1 VWGVYGLER
10 VYADGHEQIGF
21 LPAVGL
27 QAIAEADSWLE
38 ELGLGDRIDYKVGA
52 VAVHWRGLPL
62 SEVEE
67 IRSESYSKLAQLACA
82 ANLTLSEF
90 NGGLELRL
98 RGCDKGQAIQTML
111 AECDDDVAIAFL
123 GDDTT
128 DEAAFLA
135 LDGRGLSVLVQKK
148 CRQTAAAVWLRPPE
162 QLLKFLEDW
171 IWACG
176 GVR

>member
-1 VWGVYGLER
+1 
-10 VYADGHEQIGF
+10 
-21 LPAVGL
+21 
-27 QAIAEADSWLE
+27 
-38 ELGLGDRIDYKVGA
+38 
-52 VAVHWRGLPL
+52 
-62 SEVEE
+62 
-67 IRSESYSKLAQLACA
+67 
-82 ANLTLSEF
+82 
-90 NGGLELRL
+90 LELRL